1 MNYLDKYNEWKNH
14 PGLDAK
20 DREELEAIADDDKEI
35 KERFLYDLEF
45 GTGGLRGILGVG
57 TNRINKYMI
66 RKTTQ
71 GFAEYIKKAGEEACA
86 RGVVIAHDNRRF
98 SIEFCLETA
107 GVLAANGIKAYVFE
121 SLRPTPELSFA
132 VRELSAFGGVMITA
146 SHNPPEYNGYKL
158 YDERGCQL
166 VPHVNDLVVAEIAK
180 ITDPLSVKALS
191 REEAGELIETLGADI
206 DEKYYAKVMQICV
219 TPNVEKNIKIV
230 YSPQHGTGNIPVRE
244 VLKRLGYNV
253 IPVEEQCYPN
263 TEFENTKNPNP
274 EMEDAY
280 GLCYEYAEKTD
291 ADIIITTDP
300 DCDRLGVAVKQNG
313 KYVRMTGNQSAAV
326 LLEYILSR
334 KTADGTLPKNGVMFN
349 TVVTSDIG
357 DKICAEYGVV
367 TEKTLTGFKFIGDK
381 IYQHELAGDRE
392 FVFGYEESYGCLI
405 SPFVRDKDAVQ
416 ASLMLCEA
424 AAYYHQSGK
433 TLIDVLWELYAK
445 HGFYLDALD
454 NFAFKGIDGP
464 DRMKA
469 LLNSLRNDPPKSAAG
484 IAVATMEDYESEQM
498 ISQGFPSSNVLR
510 FILEDGSWVAV
521 RPSGTEPKCKF
532 YFSIRGEDKAAAEAK
547 LPEIKKAF
555 ERV

>member
-1 MNYLDKYNEWKNH
+1 MNYIDKYNEWRNS
-14 PGLDAK
+14 PNITDEE
-20 DREELEAIADDDKEI
+20 RRELESFADNDNEI
-35 KERFLYDLEF
+35 RERFICDLEF
-45 GTGGLRGILGVG
+45 GTGGLRGVLGMG

-71 GFAEYIKKAGEEACA
+71 GFAEYIKKSGADACH

-98 SIEFCLETA
+98 SVEFCLQTA

-132 VRELSAFGGVMITA
+132 VRELGAFGGVMITA

-166 VPHVNDLVVAEIAK
+166 VPHVNDLVVKEISK

-191 REEAGELIETLGADI
+191 TCEAGALIETVSRDL
-206 DEKYYAKVMQICV
+206 DEAYYERVMAISV
-219 TPNVEKNIKIV
+219 TPDVDKNIKIV

-244 VLKRLGYNV
+244 VLGRLGYNV

-274 EMEDAY
+274 EMDDAY
-280 GLCYEYAEKTD
+280 ILCYKYAEKYD

-300 DCDRLGVAVKQNG
+300 DCDRLGVAVKQG
-313 KYVRMTGNQSAAV
+313 KKYVRMTGNQSAAV

-334 KTADGTLPKNGVMFN
+334 RSEDGTLPPNGVMFN

-357 DKICAEYGVV
+357 DRICAEYGVA

-381 IYQHELAGDRE
+381 IYQHELKGDRT

-405 SPFVRDKDAVQ
+405 EPFVRDKDAVQ

-424 AAYYHQSGK
+424 AAYYHQQCK
-433 TLIDVLWELYAK
+433 TLIDVLNELYDK

-454 NFAFKGIDGP
+454 NFGFKGVDGA
-464 DRMKA
+464 DKIKD
-469 LLNSLRNDPPKSAAG
+469 LVNGLRNDPPKNAAG
-484 IAVATMEDYESEQM
+484 VAVVKIEDYESEEM
-498 ISQGFPSSNVLR
+498 KSLGFPKSNVLR

-532 YFSIRGEDKAAAEAK
+532 YFSVRASDRAEAEAK
-547 LPEIKKAF
+547 LPDLKKTF